1 MAGKKGMNTIIT
13 FVVLIVLVIVFMPFL
28 RSVFA
33 PLFPEGFQDASCMG
47 KPCPEG
53 KFCMQGA
60 CYDNYVPVPNSS

>member
-1 MAGKKGMNTIIT
+1 MASKKGMNGIIT
-13 FVVLIVLVIVFMPFL
+13 LVVLVVLFIVFMPFL

-33 PLFPEGFQDASCMG
+33 PIFPEGFQDGSCAG

-60 CYDNYVPVPNSS
+60 CYENYVPKPKMG